1 MRRLLTYLLIAAC
14 VIKVVPAEHPAHRR
28 AEDVVETTAARRG
41 TPERKQWKPPE
52 RRWAS
57 ATAAKAKTAAMAAA
71 MAAATA
77 GAARRTAAAKTR
89 AAGRSSSERATRRAP
104 GAQRSPTASLPA

>member
-1 MRRLLTYLLIAAC
+1 VRRFLAILLIAAC
-14 VIKVVPAEHPAHRR
+14 AVKAFSAEHPAHRR
-28 AEDVVETTAARRG
+28 AEDVVDTAAARRG

-57 ATAAKAKTAAMAAA
+57 ATAAKAKTAAMAA
-71 MAAATA
+71 

-89 AAGRSSSERATRRAP
+89 AAGRSSSGRATRRAP